1 MARAAPFVA
10 PLSLPVEVRLMQAT
24 ADVLFAMV
32 ALAACAVALWWA
44 ARLPVLAI
52 QGLQVEGQVTR
63 NSESTLRANT
73 LHRLSGNFLTIDL
86 QDCRTAFESVPWVR
100 RAMVRRIWPLRL
112 SVQLEEHQPVALWTG
127 ADGND
132 RLVNSFGEVFEAN
145 VGDVE
150 DDELPSLSGPEGS
163 AAQMLAMQRR
173 LSVLLAPLNAGDLIL
188 LTLSARGSWRA
199 DLDKGATIELG
210 RGSDDE
216 VIARTERFVRTMPR
230 VGARFQ
236 HALASADL
244 RHADGF
250 ALRLKGVTYAPAA
263 KPATR

>member
-112 SVQLEEHQPVALWTG
+112 SVQLE
-127 ADGND
+127 
-132 RLVNSFGEVFEAN
+132 EAN

-263 KPATR
+263 KPAKR